1 MNKAFCIFSA
11 NYLPNIGGVE
21 KYTKNLAEQLIK
33 EGDRAVVVTNN
44 VFNLADWETTPEG
57 VDLVR
62 LPCYPSLNG
71 RYPIPKKN
79 ATYRSLMNRLLE
91 IDCDYVMVNTRFYPH
106 SLAGIRYAE
115 QKGIRPIL
123 LDHGSAH
130 LTLGNKVIDI
140 AVEFVEHATTV
151 MVKKHSIDYYGVSQA
166 SLNWLKH
173 FGIQGIGVLYNSI
186 DASRFAADTSCR
198 DWRSELNVSD
208 DTMLVSFTGR
218 LIPEKGIEALLDAAK
233 RVQGLDVHFALAG
246 DGPQRE
252 MVEGSGLSNLS
263 ALGRVEANDI
273 AALLKQSD
281 VFCLPTRSEGFSTSL
296 LEAAACSTMPIVTH
310 VGGVDEL
317 MPSSDYG
324 IELSAAS
331 GSEIAEAIAYL
342 VKHPEEI
349 KRRSNNIHQRVVQNF
364 SWANTAA
371 MVREACERANAK

>member
-1 MNKAFCIFSA
+1 M
-11 NYLPNIGGVE
+11 
-21 KYTKNLAEQLIK
+21 
-33 EGDRAVVVTNN
+33 
-44 VFNLADWETTPEG
+44 
-57 VDLVR
+57 
-62 LPCYPSLNG
+62 
-71 RYPIPKKN
+71 
-79 ATYRSLMNRLLE
+79 
-91 IDCDYVMVNTRFYPH
+91 
-106 SLAGIRYAE
+106 
-115 QKGIRPIL
+115 
-123 LDHGSAH
+123 
-130 LTLGNKVIDI
+130 TLGNKVIDI

-186 DASRFAADTSCR
+186 DASRFAADASCR